1 MNPDPGLSMVSEHSH
16 PLDSAFPD
24 STSNSEWRDEMM
36 ALLIKW
42 RAEDKERFMKWRA
55 EDQERQLKYDNLRQ
69 TLPQMTMKTDLD
81 PVEKTHKPSGNF
93 VEQMVCDPPDKAL
106 DGDRFGFA
114 DGDSQVHNTF
124 IPKRYEDLK
133 RYGGIRF
140 RRIPIKLIYHK
151 ARFKKRKR
159 RLIRGKRE
167 LSVSQKLKISTNSL
181 RLVVKSVRTKKQYH
195 RKKRATQIKLA
206 EACKSLG
213 MFCESSGYRDTKRHF
228 QIRLGTR
235 KIWETGVKRET
246 HPFVYG
252 FTSHTPMDIDGHVD
266 TWIGDQS
273 IFAEELKALDHDDND
288 AVMESLQYET
298 SVVSEFKEMAK
309 CKRHKVQQKWGKRG
323 FHKVRF
329 KVILHQR
336 NKVAAEKVTKGG
348 EPFKLGNS
356 ESLHT
361 RRSKYTRRLFVKWCY
376 FKARKRKQYKMG
388 FIAQIEHVLPD
399 SSHEN
404 QTRGQG
410 RKIYPGGFQFPQWP
424 QFIKSCSKIYHVS
437 GSANLQT
444 EETGESHKSIQ
455 FELSL
460 FNGKIKGKPPE
471 GDSENRRE
479 ALEYKVSVSE
489 NGGSNLELIGGNGT
503 DNFSFSIYVKQQ
515 TGRLVKTFCGR
526 QLLEFCLAVQVWE
539 PGGKSDKDVQLV
551 DVHYQFINGREW
563 DFLESVEELS
573 KVEPRPPEMIKP
585 KNLVSLLDTGA
596 LVTELIE
603 DCNTDAL
610 MVTASI
616 VHQLEDK
623 LVLHRGSI
631 DKRAEL
637 EKSKVEQLREVEEW
651 LAHALQAVGQ
661 EMQRRVY
668 KNRLRLRR
676 VLAQVGELENLSL
689 VEACEGTYA
698 GISYTGAAVGDV
710 WDIIAHIKKFLEIEN
725 GFGVEINMGS
735 WNFVT
740 KGVWSCLWISVKYNI
755 RLRHCVRGVCVSR
768 PLRGFQVYKI
778 NKEATLSI
786 MDVKLT
792 MESSGEHVAAIF
804 THKLFHLPR
813 PPEWYTKGATWCSV
827 TRFWFKIS
835 GCYYIFK
842 VENHSISVSTYEAF
856 QSPRPPELILFI
868 VRFRQ
873 WKSKKLESGVVEN
886 KTRAMLSS
894 NDRTWSQ
901 VYGAFP
907 GIIFWRTWCRKLIED
922 QSRVG
927 ILIAEMAS
935 LTKVAGAVLQGL
947 SLWILAEEQVQGG
960 GIEEE
965 ILRIL
970 NRVTALLLEI
980 AYANLRTSRISN
992 GGVLISTNG
1001 PREMVIGLLKLSSQ

>member
-444 EETGESHKSIQ
+444 EETGESHKSVQ

-740 KGVWSCLWISVKYNI
+740 KG
-755 RLRHCVRGVCVSR
+755 
-768 PLRGFQVYKI
+768 
-778 NKEATLSI
+778 
-786 MDVKLT
+786 
-792 MESSGEHVAAIF
+792 
-804 THKLFHLPR
+804 
-813 PPEWYTKGATWCSV
+813 ATWCSV